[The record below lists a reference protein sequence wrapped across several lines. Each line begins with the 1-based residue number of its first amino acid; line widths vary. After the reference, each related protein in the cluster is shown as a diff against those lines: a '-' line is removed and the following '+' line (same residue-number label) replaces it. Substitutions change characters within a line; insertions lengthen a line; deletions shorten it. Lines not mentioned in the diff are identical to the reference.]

1 MNLLRPNN
9 QLHNNSI
16 YIHKGYPFDVTAT
29 NACKGVA
36 LLFLLWHHLFN
47 QYPEYGFYIF
57 LTSQLAKV
65 CVSIFLILSGY
76 GLSESIKNKKLGL
89 FTFYKNHL
97 TKLYLNYWLIA
108 ALFVSIGIIFMNYPL
123 ESAYNDHAYL
133 KFLVQMTGLHR
144 WIYPE
149 LGYNATWWYMSTI
162 IPLYLLFP
170 VIYLL
175 TKKGGLWFFSFM
187 LLIMFLFPIDV
198 LTGNVIMHFLL
209 WSIPFC
215 FGVYISHRNG
225 FVVINLLLK
234 KTSILHFGI
243 LACLII
249 GVAFLRQSEFFI
261 NSLKIDW
268 LLGSLIILFTFEL
281 SNLSYIIKR
290 ILSFLGNQLFN
301 IFLFHTFI
309 FYYYWQDKVYSF
321 KNPLL
326 IFTVFLSVCILVSV
340 FIEQIKKLILFYKL
354 EASIINISIHD
365 KYFI

>member
-1 MNLLRPNN
+1 MSLLRPKK
-9 QLHNNSI
+9 QHHNDSI
-16 YIHKGYPFDVTAT
+16 NIHKEYPFDVTAT
-29 NACKGVA
+29 DACKGVA

-47 QYPEYGFYIF
+47 PYPEYGFYIF

-76 GLSESIKNKKLGL
+76 GLSESIKNKKIGL
-89 FTFYKNHL
+89 FAFYRKHL
-97 TKLYLNYWLIA
+97 TKLYLNYWFIA
-108 ALFVSIGIIFMNYPL
+108 ALFVPIGILFMNYPL

-170 VIYLL
+170 LIYLL
-175 TKKGGLWFFSFM
+175 TKKGGIWFFS
-187 LLIMFLFPIDV
+187 LILIIMFLFPIDT

-215 FGVYISHRNG
+215 FGVYISHING
-225 FVVINLLLK
+225 FVVINSLLNR
-234 KTSILHFGI
+234 TSILRFVI
-243 LACLII
+243 LILLIM
-249 GVAFLRQSEFFI
+249 GVALQRQYGVFI

-268 LLGSLIILFTFEL
+268 LLGSLIILLTFEL
-281 SNLSYIIKR
+281 SNLSYIIR
-290 ILSFLGNQLFN
+290 IILSFLGNQLFN
-301 IFLFHTFI
+301 IFLFHSFI
-309 FYYYWQDKVYSF
+309 FYYYWHDKVYYF
-321 KNPLL
+321 KDPFL
-326 IFTVFLSVCILVSV
+326 IFTVFLSVCLLVSI